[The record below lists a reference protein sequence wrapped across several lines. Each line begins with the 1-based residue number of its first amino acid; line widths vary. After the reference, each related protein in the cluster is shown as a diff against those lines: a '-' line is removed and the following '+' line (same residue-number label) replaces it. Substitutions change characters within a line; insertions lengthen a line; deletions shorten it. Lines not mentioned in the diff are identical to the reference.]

1 MVEDTTLNKRPF
13 RMRWS
18 LNVGSIAGTAI
29 RIHITFL
36 LFLVWLGTIYYRQGG
51 AEAAWQG
58 TLFIVLLFLCVL
70 LHELGHVFAAR
81 RYGVTT
87 RDVTLWPFGGIASM
101 ERMPDKPSEELIVAV
116 AGPAVNVAI
125 AGVLLLFLWPRLDPD
140 NLARLED
147 PAVSLAVR
155 VAGANI
161 ILVLFNMIPAFPM
174 DGGRVL
180 RAILAMRM
188 GNARATE
195 MAAAIGQ
202 GFAVLFGVLGLF
214 YNPMLIIIAVF
225 IFLAASGEATQA
237 QMRAVA
243 QGTLVSDAMITAF
256 ESLPTSATVSDAA
269 DALIRTT
276 QTEFPIVDGTG
287 RLRGVLTRDAMIK
300 ALKERGPEAPVLE
313 VMQGDIPTV
322 PARAKLD
329 TALRSLM
336 QKGYPALGVTDA
348 SGKLVG
354 LLTVEN
360 LGEMMMVHSA
370 RPEGE
375 AETGPWGNTPR

>member
-1 MVEDTTLNKRPF
+1 
-13 RMRWS
+13 
-18 LNVGSIAGTAI
+18 
-29 RIHITFL
+29 
-36 LFLVWLGTIYYRQGG
+36 
-51 AEAAWQG
+51 
-58 TLFIVLLFLCVL
+58 
-70 LHELGHVFAAR
+70 
-81 RYGVTT
+81 
-87 RDVTLWPFGGIASM
+87 LWPH
-101 ERMPDKPSEELIVAV
+101 
-116 AGPAVNVAI
+116 
-125 AGVLLLFLWPRLDPD
+125 LDPD
-140 NLARLED
+140 NLAKLED

-155 VAGANI
+155 LAGVNI

-180 RAILAMRM
+180 RALLAMRM

-237 QMRAVA
+237 QMRTVA

-300 ALKERGPEAPVLE
+300 ALKQRGAETPVLE
-313 VMQGDIPTV
+313 VMQRDIPTV
-322 PARAKLD
+322 LARAKLD
-329 TALRSLM
+329 TALRALM
-336 QKGYPALGVTDA
+336 QSGYPALGVTDA

-370 RPEGE
+370 RPESE
-375 AETGPWGNTPR
+375 AEAGPWGNTPR

>member
-1 MVEDTTLNKRPF
+1 
-13 RMRWS
+13 MRWS
-18 LNVGSIAGTAI
+18 LNLGSIGGTAI
-29 RIHITFL
+29 RIHVTFL
-36 LFLVWLGTIYYRQGG
+36 LFLIWLGAIYYRQGG

-58 TLFIVLLFLCVL
+58 TIFIVLIFLCVL

-81 RYGVTT
+81 YYGVPT

-101 ERMPDKPSEELIVAV
+101 ERMPEKPGQELAVAL
-116 AGPAVNVAI
+116 AGPAVNVVI
-125 AGVLLLFLWPRLDPD
+125 AAALLLWLGPQLNPE
-140 NLARLED
+140 NLTQIEN
-147 PAVSLAVR
+147 PAVSMAAK

-180 RAILAMRM
+180 RAVLAMRM

-195 MAAAIGQ
+195 LAATIGQ
-202 GFAVLFGVLGLF
+202 GFAVVFGILGIF

-225 IFLAASGEATQA
+225 IFLAASGEAAQA
-237 QMRAVA
+237 QLRAVA
-243 QGTLVSDAMITAF
+243 QGTLVSDAMITEF
-256 ESLPTSATVSDAA
+256 QSLGTNATVNDAA

-276 QTEFPIVDGTG
+276 QTEFPVVDGSG

-300 ALKERGPEAPVLE
+300 ALKERGPETPVLE
-313 VMQGDIPTV
+313 VMQSDVPTV
-322 PARAKLD
+322 SARAKLD

-336 QKGYPALGVTDA
+336 QKGRPVVGVTDA
-348 SGKLVG
+348 QDRLIG

-370 RPEGE
+370 RPDMP
-375 AETGPWGNTPR
+375 ARPWGNPRG

>member
-1 MVEDTTLNKRPF
+1 
-13 RMRWS
+13 MRWS
-18 LNVGSIAGTAI
+18 LNVGSIGGTAI
-29 RIHITFL
+29 RIHITFV
-36 LFLVWLGTIYYRQGG
+36 LFLVWLAMVYYRQGG

-58 TLFIVLLFLCVL
+58 TIFIVLIFLCVL

-81 RYGVTT
+81 RYGVQT
-87 RDVTLWPFGGIASM
+87 RDVTLWPFGGISSM
-101 ERMPDKPSEELIVAV
+101 ERMPEKPSEELIVAV

-125 AGVLLLFLWPRLDPD
+125 ASVLILFLWPHLNAD
-140 NLARLED
+140 NLAKLED
-147 PAVSLAVR
+147 PAVSLAVKI
-155 VAGANI
+155 AGANI

-195 MAAAIGQ
+195 MAATIGQ
-202 GFAVLFGVLGLF
+202 GFAVLFGVLGMF

-237 QMRAVA
+237 QLRAVA
-243 QGTLVSDAMITAF
+243 QSSLVSDAMITAF

-276 QTEFPIVDGTG
+276 QTEFPVVDGTG

-300 ALKERGPEAPVLE
+300 ALKERGPHASVLE

-322 PARAKLD
+322 PVRAKLD
-329 TALRSLM
+329 SALRSLM
-336 QKGYPALGVTDA
+336 QKGYPALGVTGAD
-348 SGKLVG
+348 GKLVG

-370 RPEGE
+370 RPETE
-375 AETGPWGNTPR
+375 AGPWGNTNR